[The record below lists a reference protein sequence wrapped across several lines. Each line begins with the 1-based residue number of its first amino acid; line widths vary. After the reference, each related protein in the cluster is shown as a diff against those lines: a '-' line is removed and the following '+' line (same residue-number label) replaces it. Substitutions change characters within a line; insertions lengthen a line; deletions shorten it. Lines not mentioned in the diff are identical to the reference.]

1 VKKGEK
7 SEKSKITYL
16 VSHLELPILPVP
28 LESPPLMQEVMGMPI
43 IGLLEKERWKGEK
56 SEKKRN
62 YIPCRL
68 SRAPHA
74 PSTPCVFTCDARGG
88 ENANY
93 WSIREK
99 MVKKGEKS
107 KEKRNYIPWR
117 LSRASHSPSTHSIS
131 TCDAGGGGNS
141 NYWSIR
147 EIKVKKGEKS
157 KMKMKI
163 HTL

>member
-1 VKKGEK
+1 
-7 SEKSKITYL
+7 
-16 VSHLELPILPVP
+16 
-28 LESPPLMQEVMGMPI
+28 
-43 IGLLEKERWKGEK
+43 
-56 SEKKRN
+56 
-62 YIPCRL
+62 
-68 SRAPHA
+68 
-74 PSTPCVFTCDARGG
+74 
-88 ENANY
+88 
-93 WSIREK
+93 